1 MLHIAQPKFRG
12 RVEGK
17 TWTGFLSNRQQKG
30 DEREAFLFSSLAAH
44 PSYSSEMLLLNTIT
58 KSSRKT
64 KYFKSLTYVIK
75 LKDKQCQLLL

>member
-17 TWTGFLSNRQQKG
+17 TWTGFLSNLQQKG
-30 DEREAFLFSSLAAH
+30 HKREAFLFSSLAAH
-44 PSYSSEMLLLNTIT
+44 PSYSSEMLVLNTVM

-64 KYFKSLTYVIK
+64 KYF
-75 LKDKQCQLLL
+75 